1 MNTIIEKITEFKTI
15 KEALLMAV
23 REKEKVATASIE
35 NVEIKCGNVEICYTL
50 SKDPN
55 TLRYTTITLSNFES
69 NINSLIKGK

>member
-35 NVEIKCGNVEICYTL
+35 NVEIKCGNVEIC
-50 SKDPN
+50 
-55 TLRYTTITLSNFES
+55 
-69 NINSLIKGK
+69 